1 MRRLI
6 VALLVA
12 VAWSFGGPAKPYPT
26 GAYDASSARA
36 YFGRRPLRVAARS
49 LEILWRSAGFGA
61 ALAGDALAGDGPAGP
76 RADDRGRELTDLLVA
91 LGPAF
96 IKIGQ
101 SASVRSDL
109 LPPPYVKALTLLQ
122 EDVPAF
128 ASAEARAIIA
138 AELGSAASKLR
149 DVSPEP
155 VAAASLGQVHRAT
168 WDGRPVAVK
177 VQRPDVEDRV
187 ALDMYLVRE
196 FAAPLAASLG
206 APGDV
211 VGIADAWGAGLVGE
225 LDYEAEGANAAAFGE
240 KLAASSLDGRVFA
253 PAVIADATSR
263 RVLTTEWV
271 DGERLDETGARDDVP
286 RLASLAMNSY
296 MWMMLDSGLLHCD
309 PHPGNLLRA
318 PDGRL
323 CILDWGL
330 VTQLDEDLRLTLIEH
345 VAHLVARDYAKVPG
359 DLVRLGF
366 VPKGGEDAA
375 ADAGVV
381 DLLTRA
387 YSKRA
392 EGGGFANFDVP
403 GLIDELRG
411 LSADAG
417 AAIFQIP
424 PYFAYI
430 AKAFATLEGIG
441 LGVDPDYSILNDTL
455 PYISERMLSD
465 PSPRAAGALSTFV
478 FGAAKDDARARVL
491 DADRVG
497 SLLDGARRYA
507 STDVAVGGGGAE
519 RAADAILDLLKDD
532 TPASRLVVEQVALAL
547 GARTRRLWADA
558 RRRSGG
564 AGGDRSVL
572 GSLVDPLGLFRGSK
586 LVTEDDRDAAALD
599 AAAKLAALASELLG
613 DGGGDPADQRALASA
628 LASRLWARREDLS
641 VVTRRVAAESARQT
655 ADRLRIK

>member
-49 LEILWRSAGFGA
+49 LEILWRSAGFARRRRRRRGGGP
-61 ALAGDALAGDGPAGP
+61 LA
-76 RADDRGRELTDLLVA
+76 RGRTTA
-91 LGPAF
+91 AASSRTCSSRSARRAGAPAR
-96 IKIGQ
+96 G
-101 SASVRSDL
+101 R
-109 LPPPYVKALTLLQ
+109 
-122 EDVPAF
+122 PAF
-128 ASAEARAIIA
+128 AAEARAIIA

-155 VAAASLGQVHRAT
+155 VAAASLGQVHRGV
-168 WDGRPVAVK
+168 GRAAVAVK
-177 VQRPDVEDRV
+177 VQRPGVEDRV

-253 PAVIADATSR
+253 PAVVADATSR

-271 DGERLDETGARDDVP
+271 DGERLDETARDDACEA
-286 RLASLAMNSY
+286 REFG
-296 MWMMLDSGLLHCD
+296 DEQLH
-309 PHPGNLLRA
+309 
-318 PDGRL
+318 
-323 CILDWGL
+323 
-330 VTQLDEDLRLTLIEH
+330 
-345 VAHLVARDYAKVPG
+345 VPG

-366 VPKGGEDAA
+366 VPEGGEDAA

-455 PYISERMLSD
+455 PYIRKDALRPAARGRAR
-465 PSPRAAGALSTFV
+465 PSSSARPRTT
-478 FGAAKDDARARVL
+478 RARVL

-507 STDVAVGGGGAE
+507 STDVA
-519 RAADAILDLLKDD
+519 
-532 TPASRLVVEQVALAL
+532 VALAL

-572 GSLVDPLGLFRGSK
+572 GSWWTRWGSSAGRSSPRRTIAAPRRSTRPRNSRRSRRSRRRRRRSRG
-586 LVTEDDRDAAALD
+586 
-599 AAAKLAALASELLG
+599 
-613 DGGGDPADQRALASA
+613 PARARVGARFA
-628 LASRLWARREDLS
+628 PVARREDLS

>member
-36 YFGRRPLRVAARS
+36 YFGRRPPPPPRS
-49 LEILWRSAGFGA
+49 LEILWRC
-61 ALAGDALAGDGPAGP
+61 
-76 RADDRGRELTDLLVA
+76 T
-91 LGPAF
+91 
-96 IKIGQ
+96 
-101 SASVRSDL
+101 
-109 LPPPYVKALTLLQ
+109 
-122 EDVPAF
+122 
-128 ASAEARAIIA
+128 
-138 AELGSAASKLR
+138 
-149 DVSPEP
+149 
-155 VAAASLGQVHRAT
+155 AT

-225 LDYEAEGANAAAFGE
+225 LDYEAEGANAP
-240 KLAASSLDGRVFA
+240 L
-253 PAVIADATSR
+253 R
-263 RVLTTEWV
+263 RE
-271 DGERLDETGARDDVP
+271 ARGVVA
-286 RLASLAMNSY
+286 RRA
-296 MWMMLDSGLLHCD
+296 G
-309 PHPGNLLRA
+309 LRA
-318 PDGRL
+318 GGHRRRDEPPRAHDG
-323 CILDWGL
+323 
-330 VTQLDEDLRLTLIEH
+330 LDEDLRLTLIEH

-392 EGGGFANFDVP
+392 EGGGFANFD
-403 GLIDELRG
+403 
-411 LSADAG
+411 
-417 AAIFQIP
+417 IP

-507 STDVAVGGGGAE
+507 STDVA
-519 RAADAILDLLKDD
+519 
-532 TPASRLVVEQVALAL
+532 VALAL

-628 LASRLWARREDLS
+628 LASRLWARRGTS
-641 VVTRRVAAESARQT
+641 VVTRRCRESARPRTGRQN
-655 ADRLRIK
+655 K